1 MASLREVCFRPRTAS
16 EAVQYRASWKALLVP
31 LPHTERMQLFLSS
44 YSGTPDEVCCCS
56 WEVQPTGQLCG
67 KTRPALGLPACFPI
81 TNVGLVCRKDS
92 SAWRLVAWDQGSF
105 FLSRGRKTNA
115 LFIPCLCFKMRNF
128 PWLLT
133 LGVAVQTQADSDV
146 RDGTSDSVHA

>member
-92 SAWRLVAWDQGSF
+92 SAWWLVAWDQGSF

-115 LFIPCLCFKMRNF
+115 LFVPASVSRWGFSPDF
-128 PWLLT
+128 WP
-133 LGVAVQTQADSDV
+133 LGWPVQTYTDSDM
-146 RDGTSDSVHA
+146 RH